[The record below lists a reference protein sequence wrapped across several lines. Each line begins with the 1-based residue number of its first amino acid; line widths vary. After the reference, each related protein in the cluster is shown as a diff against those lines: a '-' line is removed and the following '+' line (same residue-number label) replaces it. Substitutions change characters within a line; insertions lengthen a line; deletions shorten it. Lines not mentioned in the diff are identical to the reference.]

1 MSARITK
8 RCGVM
13 NKQSDMSNDIGIRIN
28 KYLSE
33 YGVCSRREA
42 DRLIASGRVR
52 INGKI
57 ADTGERVSD
66 GDKVQLDEVYVGG
79 RDEDKHE
86 GGDIG
91 KNGSGSGNCSN
102 DINYTRGGN
111 CAASNQERG
120 GRRIDK
126 PEPVVLAFNKPRGI
140 VCTSVSQ
147 DDSVNIIDYIGY
159 KTRVFPIGRLDKDSE
174 GLILLTNMG
183 ELADKINHARNHCE
197 KEYVVR
203 CTGKVSDEVLLVLG
217 RGVRIAVPARNND
230 KGFERDGKKYK
241 YVKTKPCKVYR
252 IDDRS
257 FCIILTQGLNRQI
270 RRMCEALGCR
280 VAVLKRIR
288 IMNISLGALPEG
300 RYRELSRED
309 IMQLTFDAAAS
320 TLKTSAVRLSTDHI

>member
-13 NKQSDMSNDIGIRIN
+13 NKQFDMSNDIGIRIN

-52 INGKI
+52 INGRI

-66 GDKVQLDEVYVGG
+66 GDIVQINEVYVGG
-79 RDEDKHE
+79 RDEDKRE
-86 GGDIG
+86 GCGSG
-91 KNGSGSGNCSN
+91 KNGDGNNSN
-102 DINYTRGGN
+102 DNNITKESD
-111 CAASNQERG
+111 CAADDGNQ
-120 GRRIDK
+120 GRKHIGK

-203 CTGKVSDEVLLVLG
+203 CTGKVSDEVLLALG

-230 KGFERDGKKYK
+230 KGFERDGRKYK

-257 FCIILTQGLNRQI
+257 FCVILTQGLNRQI

-288 IMNISLGALPEG
+288 IMNISLGSLPEG

>member
-1 MSARITK
+1 MTAHITK
-8 RCGVM
+8 WRSVM
-13 NKQSDMSNDIGIRIN
+13 NMQSDMSTDIGIRIN

-42 DRLIASGRVR
+42 DRLIASGHVR
-52 INGKI
+52 INGRI

-66 GDKVQLDEVYVGG
+66 GDIVQIDEVYVGG
-79 RDEDKHE
+79 RDEDKRE
-86 GGDIG
+86 GCGSG
-91 KNGSGSGNCSN
+91 KNGDGNNSN
-102 DINYTRGGN
+102 DNNITKESD
-111 CAASNQERG
+111 CAADDGNRG
-120 GRRIDK
+120 RKHIGK

-203 CTGKVSDEVLLVLG
+203 CTGKVSDEVLLALG